1 MHLFITESYLL
12 WNRILETSWKLTGGN
27 HVSMFFGLFK
37 WCNLFI
43 MVNCLFWNRV
53 LQGSWKRDGC
63 NHSNFFP
70 CRKQLSS
77 KGISRHVHCPGPESV
92 NVWIQVIIWI
102 HARFTSFS
110 LYNLQ
115 GSILL
120 QLRQRICNLGY
131 TFSCAVK
138 KAFQKD
144 PEASTAQQIQD
155 NASNK

>member
-1 MHLFITESYLL
+1 ML
-12 WNRILETSWKLTGGN
+12 
-27 HVSMFFGLFK
+27 VCFFGLFK

-53 LQGSWKRDGC
+53 LQGSWKHDGY

-102 HARFTSFS
+102 HARFTSFLS
-110 LYNLQ
+110 TTCRVQYYYSCGRESVIWDIPSPVLLKKPSKRIQKLAQPNRFKIMHLTNRLSTSRPSINYNLIWLNVT
-115 GSILL
+115 ILL
-120 QLRQRICNLGY
+120 FL
-131 TFSCAVK
+131 F
-138 KAFQKD
+138 
-144 PEASTAQQIQD
+144 
-155 NASNK
+155 